1 MLSPQIHRFLSKCLV
16 ISFTFILIFACAP
29 SADALNDLPAWRV
42 MSEKEQIKQNQI
54 NLDNPDQSLSQVDQS
69 ASSTDQSLI
78 PLDIDFSG
86 TWALIHR
93 VQSQAEIPV
102 LKQIV
107 TTTITAYLLLEIT
120 QSPTG
125 DMQINQKTCDIE
137 MYTNSNLGK
146 TEIPKRFIEHLPTTQ
161 RTARFQM
168 MDDENLQFQILGK
181 TELRGLSSDYP
192 QDQPVPTETTNPL
205 IIDQDEDGHPGMTV
219 LLTGFPVGEAYVV
232 QRSWDEL
239 NSNVY
244 AIDDLKNQM
253 RIEGEINWDDEQQ
266 VVDASDPILKTPSSK
281 WIHPDAMR
289 RRFAM
294 EKLSQA
300 TCENLKSIK
309 AAYEIDLAEMP
320 TMP

>member
-1 MLSPQIHRFLSKCLV
+1 MLNPQFHRFLSQCLV
-16 ISFTFILIFACAP
+16 ISLTFILIIACAP
-29 SADALNDLPAWRV
+29 SADALNDLPAWQV
-42 MSEKEQIKQNQI
+42 MSEKEQIKQNQM
-54 NLDNPDQSLSQVDQS
+54 NLGDSDQFLSQVDQS
-69 ASSTDQSLI
+69 ISSDQSIL
-78 PLDIDFSG
+78 PLAIDLSG
-86 TWALIHR
+86 TWGLIHR

-120 QSPTG
+120 QSLAG
-125 DMQINQKTCDIE
+125 EMQITQKTCDIE

-146 TEIPKRFIEHLPTTQ
+146 TEIPKRFIEHLPSTQ
-161 RTARFQM
+161 RTARFQII
-168 MDDENLQFQILGK
+168 DDQNLQFQILGK
-181 TELRGLSSDYP
+181 TELRGLSLDYP
-192 QDQPVPTETTNPL
+192 QDQPVPTEATNPL

-239 NSNVY
+239 ISNVY
-244 AIDDLKNQM
+244 AIDDLKTQL

-294 EKLSQA
+294 ERLSQA
-300 TCENLKSIK
+300 TCENLRSIK